1 MDWNHSH
8 LGHTHFWA
16 RPMTRRTFLGTA
28 AIAGGAAATA
38 GLWLPE
44 LVKADT
50 DELATVFPLPIAGGV
65 KPFGI
70 FIHHFPPVPLLGPG
84 PINEPSQITD
94 FPDPAQLPGR
104 QRFHERSIRG

>member
-8 LGHTHFWA
+8 LGHAHFWA

-44 LVKADT
+44 PVTADP
-50 DELATVFPLPIAGGV
+50 DDLAAAFPLPNAAGEE
-65 KPFGI
+65 PFGI
-70 FIHHFPPVPLLGPG
+70 FIHPFPPGPLLGPG
-84 PINEPSQITD
+84 PINAPSQITD
-94 FPDPAQLPGR
+94 FKGMV
-104 QRFHERSIRG
+104 